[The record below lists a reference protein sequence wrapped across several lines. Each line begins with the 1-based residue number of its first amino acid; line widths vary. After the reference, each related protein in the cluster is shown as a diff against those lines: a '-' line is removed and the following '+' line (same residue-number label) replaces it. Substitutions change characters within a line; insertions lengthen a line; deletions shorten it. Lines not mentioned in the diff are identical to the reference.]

1 MTAVDRFH
9 AVLFALRPAL
19 FNRKTCFKIIVVLW
33 VSSVAFHW
41 RCLYELV
48 KGKPGIICA
57 FLLRMELDLMK
68 RQLTSGITWL
78 CLIFVSVTALIVL
91 YSSIS
96 VSLYLQKK
104 SNHLGSLRNHSA
116 AGERKSKNHVHVSGR
131 SSCFLRS
138 LVYL

>member
-1 MTAVDRFH
+1 MLIENRVLASILCQLAFVAWGVSGVVSILSMVMTAVDRFH

-33 VSSVAFHW
+33 ISSVAFHW

-68 RQLTSGITWL
+68 RQPTSGITWL
-78 CLIFVSVTALIVL
+78 RLIFVSATVLTVL

-104 SNHLGSLRNHSA
+104 III
-116 AGERKSKNHVHVSGR
+116 
-131 SSCFLRS
+131 
-138 LVYL
+138 